1 MTSFSHA
8 PVSFLPN
15 FNRFCEKSQVVG
27 RKFLPK
33 HSIFREKENIH
44 GRKIS
49 RCKSAGYPPARFSG
63 HDTLCRA
70 AASCSGPR
78 TVSGHRGVEQCDP
91 QLWPWYI
98 VPASSTPHTAGGSEE
113 TLCLLSANGCHSRA
127 LRQAVLSPGGE
138 ACVSHKTLFPAQSVP
153 DSRGVHK
160 EFLVS
165 SA

>member
-1 MTSFSHA
+1 MLS
-8 PVSFLPN
+8 
-15 FNRFCEKSQVVG
+15 
-27 RKFLPK
+27 
-33 HSIFREKENIH
+33 HSIQPFSPKIRRISGE
-44 GRKIS
+44 RKSLRKKNIS
-49 RCKSAGYPPARFSG
+49 RYKWAGYPPARFSG

-138 ACVSHKTLFPAQSVP
+138 ACASHKTLSLAQSVL
-153 DSRGVHK
+153 DSLGVHRGL
-160 EFLVS
+160 LVS
-165 SA
+165 LAL